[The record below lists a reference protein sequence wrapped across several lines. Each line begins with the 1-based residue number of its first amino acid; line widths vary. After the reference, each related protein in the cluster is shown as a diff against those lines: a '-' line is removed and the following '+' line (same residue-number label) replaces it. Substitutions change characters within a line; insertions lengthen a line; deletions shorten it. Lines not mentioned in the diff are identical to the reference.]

1 MAGTRRVIIGPLLI
15 IGAAAA
21 MSAARQPARAIDWE
35 QVPGKDITLFYP
47 GQASWEWVLTK
58 KSHSGAAKF
67 RQGKNC
73 RGCHEDEEADIGN
86 LIVSGQKL
94 EPDPISSKRGT
105 IPLIVK
111 AAYDAERFYFRL
123 EWTEQSL
130 NGFPVQ
136 DEDFESKVTVIID
149 DGSVVEAKRAGCW
162 GACHDDANRMA
173 SSQEG
178 IEITKYLA
186 RSRTRIT
193 RRGGGLNFKPDADI
207 AALAERGV
215 FLEYWQARLNH
226 GETPVA
232 AAGYILK
239 DRQEVPAGAVN
250 ATAQGQFAHGSWVVD
265 LSRPL
270 ITTAP
275 FSKELVPGKTYS
287 VGFAVHDA
295 FAAGRYHHISLEHT
309 MVLDK
314 GEADIVA
321 LRQ

>member
-1 MAGTRRVIIGPLLI
+1 MAGTRNLNIGPFLI
-15 IGAAAA
+15 IAAAA
-21 MSAARQPARAIDWE
+21 IGLAMQPAQAVDWE

-47 GQASWEWVLTK
+47 GQASWEWALTK
-58 KSHSGAAKF
+58 KSHSGAGKF

-73 RGCHEDEEADIGN
+73 RGCHEGEEADIGN

-105 IPLIVK
+105 IPLIAK

-136 DEDFESKVTVIID
+136 DKDFESKITVIID
-149 DGSVVEAKRAGCW
+149 DGSVLEAKRAGCW

-173 SSQEG
+173 SSQEDTD
-178 IEITKYLA
+178 ITKYL
-186 RSRTRIT
+186 RHSRTRIT
-193 RRGGGLNFKPDADI
+193 RRGGGLNFKPEADI
-207 AALAERGV
+207 AALAERGI

-226 GETPVA
+226 AQEPVA

-239 DRQEVPAGAVN
+239 ARQETKACEV
-250 ATAQGQFAHGSWVVD
+250 TAQAQFSHGSWVVV

-270 ITTAP
+270 VSSAP
-275 FSKELVPGKTYS
+275 FTKDLVAGKTYS

-309 MVLDK
+309 LVLDK

-321 LRQ
+321 VRQ